1 MEVLKVIILA
11 VILIC
16 FVMLGLAAQI
26 LLKKG
31 GKFPDTHIG
40 ANKYLK
46 ARGITC
52 AQTFDKMEQAKASK
66 EMRYKELKREKG

>member
-1 MEVLKVIILA
+1 MEVLKVITLA

-31 GKFPDTHIG
+31 GRFPETHIG
-40 ANKYLK
+40 ANKHMK

-52 AQTFDKMEQAKASK
+52 VQTFDKMEQAKARK
-66 EMRYKELKREKG
+66 EMRFKELKKEKV